1 MPSQDVLAFRNAK
14 EEIPKKV
21 GLTIIPEELCG
32 VLPVCLVCVLC
43 LIKLSFTEV
52 LLEDSGLRRQLEAPP
67 NRWRKKIGR
76 YMFIRFVRIHERD
89 RQTDRHTYIC
99 IPHDSIGRAYA

>member
-67 NRWRKKIGR
+67 NRWRKKLEDICL
-76 YMFIRFVRIHERD
+76 FVSSEYTNVTD
-89 RQTDRHTYIC
+89 RQTDIHTYVY
-99 IPHDSIGRAYA
+99 RTTV